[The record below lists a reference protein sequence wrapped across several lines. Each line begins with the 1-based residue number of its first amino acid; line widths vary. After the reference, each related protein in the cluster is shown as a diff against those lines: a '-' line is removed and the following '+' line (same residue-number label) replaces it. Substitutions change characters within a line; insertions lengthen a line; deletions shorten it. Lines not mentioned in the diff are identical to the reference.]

1 MKQLRVWICAPALLL
16 AALSGCNNDDN
27 NSGSSSS
34 SSSGSSSSS
43 SSSSSG
49 SSSSSSGAGAT
60 ITLSGK
66 LIAAALSGATV
77 SAFPVK
83 SDGTAGTTALGTATS
98 SGDGSFSLTL
108 PAGTAAPLDVLLVS
122 SGGSYPSEANTTTT
136 VTNAAGT
143 GLSALLPQVSA
154 TGLSG
159 IVVSPLTTLAVSRTQ
174 GVIAGAG
181 PSAKSQGLGVKPI
194 PHATCSGSVITCAA
208 SSADSLI
215 KLAFGI
221 ASTSPLSTLAPDF
234 SATTG
239 DGAVLA
245 LVFGAL
251 EQEALSQSQPPA
263 NLIAALA
270 SDYFDGTPDG
280 AGPGGGPV
288 KFPGTTTTIPST
300 LGSSILISAMSTYL
314 GNSTNPP
321 VGVVTASNGTAID
334 PSVPIAIRSGVG
346 KVAPQS
352 AALSTSS
359 SGAVSEIV
367 VPSSGHQLLLVAA
380 RSFGLQGLDINNPVS
395 PVLNSFSKLNT
406 ALAALKDSSSKPS
419 LPTVDAVTAIPGQA
433 DAEAVLSSFD
443 TAHLVLVDLDKQT
456 VLKDSD
462 FSATLKTQTEFSGG
476 SAFISSSIY
485 DPNVGRLGGVRLAT
499 GDGYY
504 TYDVAT
510 QTLGTPIPL
519 SASQIA
525 AENLG
530 GATSDPTL
538 FSPGLLLSGNY
549 GPGSGG
555 GLQLVNLGTGTGG
568 NTAYALDDAQFQ
580 SGFGVTQPGA
590 GAAFPFG
597 IVDGNA
603 VDVAYHVGLI
613 TPEDRS
619 YMGFIDLHDPSKF
632 TFSGSAAAAS
642 FSAKSS
648 GVMKSVYLADS
659 VDEPILS
666 GSAIESTNHL
676 VLGIAAFSQTLL
688 VGHLDDPTAPADG
701 KTWAGLTDWRYYNA
715 VGSEYN
721 STSADPHAVGALL
734 ASGNNKSYGVTLSI
748 NGSDSETLLL
758 IDLQAFLQATAKATP
773 SGGIPVHA
781 LAATPFGTPI
791 IQTIALTDT
800 FPVAA
805 AVKRP
810 APKVQRKFGTI
821 TIH

>member
-1 MKQLRVWICAPALLL
+1 MKQSRIWICAPALLL

-27 NSGSSSS
+27 G
-34 SSSGSSSSS
+34 
-43 SSSSSG
+43 
-49 SSSSSSGAGAT
+49 SGAGAT

-143 GLSALLPQVSA
+143 GLSALLPQVGA
-154 TGLSG
+154 AGLSG

-194 PHATCSGSVITCAA
+194 PHATCSGSVIACAA
-208 SSADSLI
+208 TSADNLI

-221 ASTSPLSTLAPDF
+221 GSTSPLSTLAPDF
-234 SATTG
+234 AATTG

-245 LVFGAL
+245 LVLGAL
-251 EQEALSQSQPPA
+251 EQEALSQNQPPA

-321 VGVVTASNGTAID
+321 VGVVTASSGTAID
-334 PSVPIAIRSGVG
+334 PSVPIAVRSGVG

-406 ALAALKDSSSKPS
+406 ALAALKDSNSRPS

-462 FSATLKTQTEFSGG
+462 FSATLKTQTSFSGG

-485 DPNVGRLGGVRLAT
+485 DPNVGQLGGVRLAT
-499 GDGYY
+499 GDGYF
-504 TYDVAT
+504 TYDVAK

-519 SASQIA
+519 SATQIA

-549 GPGSGG
+549 GPGGSGG

-580 SGFGVTQPGA
+580 SGFGVTLPGA
-590 GAAFPFG
+590 GAASPFG

-613 TPEDRS
+613 TPEDEG
-619 YMGFIDLHDPSKF
+619 YMGFIDLHDPTQF
-632 TFSGSAAAAS
+632 TFSGSGATAS
-642 FSAKSS
+642 FSAKSG
-648 GVMKSVYLADS
+648 GVMKSVFLGDGT
-659 VDEPILS
+659 DTPILS

-688 VGHLDDPTAPADG
+688 VGHLDDPAAPADG

-715 VGSEYN
+715 ISSEYN
-721 STSADPHAVGALL
+721 STEADPHAVGALL
-734 ASGNNKSYGVTLSI
+734 ASNNKSYGVTLSI

-758 IDLQAFLQATAKATP
+758 IDLQAFLQAAALPTP
-773 SGGIPVHA
+773 SGGTPVHA
-781 LAATPFGTPI
+781 LATTPFGTPI

-800 FPVAA
+800 FPTPG
-805 AVKRP
+805 AVKGP
-810 APKVQRKFGTI
+810 APKAQRKFGT
-821 TIH
+821 TTMH